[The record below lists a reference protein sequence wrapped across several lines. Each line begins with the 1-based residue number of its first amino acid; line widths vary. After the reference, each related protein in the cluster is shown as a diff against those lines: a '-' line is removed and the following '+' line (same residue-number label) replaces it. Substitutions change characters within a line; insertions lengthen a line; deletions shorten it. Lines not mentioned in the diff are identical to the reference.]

1 MSPKVRKAEVAG
13 LFYPEEPKALRS
25 QIEEL
30 LRSAP
35 EVSLPGELKALIVPH
50 AGYSYSGP
58 VAAVGYKLLQKIEF
72 SEPPKIL
79 LLGPAHH
86 VAFSGAAAH
95 PADFWETP
103 LGRVPVI
110 SPDLPISSEGPL
122 VLLPEAHQREHCL
135 EVQLPF
141 LQIAL
146 ERFSIF
152 PLVTG
157 MVEPSQLAKLLE
169 ESLERFKLII
179 VSSDLSHYYSYE
191 RAREIDAV
199 ANRLIPALDV
209 EAAERRLEACG
220 KTAILTLMLI
230 SRGRG
235 WKGELLDY
243 RNSGDT
249 SGERASV
256 VGYGCY
262 GFYA

>member
-1 MSPKVRKAEVAG
+1 MSLQIRRAEVAG
-13 LFYPEEPKALRS
+13 LFYPEEPGELRS

-30 LRSAP
+30 IHSAP
-35 EVSLPGELKALIVPH
+35 EKSLSGRLRALIVPH

-58 VAAVGYKLLQKIEF
+58 VAAVGYRLLQEIEF
-72 SEPPKIL
+72 SEPPKVL

-86 VAFSGAAAH
+86 VVFSGAAAH

-103 LGRVPVI
+103 FGRVPVI
-110 SPDLPISSEGPL
+110 DPNLPVSTEGPL
-122 VLLPEAHQREHCL
+122 VFLPEAHQREHCL

-141 LQIAL
+141 MQIAL
-146 ERFSIF
+146 GRFSIF
-152 PLVTG
+152 PIVTG
-157 MVEPSQLAKLLE
+157 IVEPSKLAELLE
-169 ESLERFKLII
+169 RSIEHFELTV

-191 RAREIDAV
+191 RALEIDAV
-199 ANRLIPALDV
+199 ANRLIPALDI
-209 EAAERRLEACG
+209 EAAARWLEACG

-230 SRGRG
+230 ARELG